1 MTLSKDHLMTRSKN
15 HLGKMLALLF
25 AVLSVI
31 ASDLPAIAVES
42 AVADS
47 ASESSPSVPSEDEI
61 PEVPWDYSPYRVLIW
76 IASRDPS
83 FNAAE
88 LSEQV
93 SEYLDRDFHAIWRMD
108 IQDAPPTIATAAFR
122 SMNELSFDYIAASDP
137 VIAVKKD
144 HDDAIRIQSVLSLPQ
159 YIKNIP
165 VTDGMRSNVL
175 RRAEEAGKPTLG
187 GNLSSLKTFSGDAL
201 ALAESWKKPT
211 TEAILVTRGQANM
224 LDEPKAKIL
233 DLPISGLI
241 SSAVN
246 QYDKIFVVRIRN
258 RAEASDVSVV
268 EMETLMQLFGKVM
281 SVPFTSTQDL
291 PNVIGHTVTSAF
303 SPMLRIDEAGQKSAT
318 GMIRAANL
326 IMDPESPANVPV
338 GRVLQPMIR
347 KDDRNGRPIGI
358 GEIEWAYLIATE
370 KDGAN
375 VKMDYYTG
383 RPGGLQGRK
392 NKRTHKMAMLMKP
405 AFDSTQLRLHVKDR
419 PDLPLIGYELYERT
433 LKAKTMTFIGRTD
446 WNGRLKVEKADNP
459 MRLLYVK
466 NGGAVLARLPLVP
479 GLTETATADLVGD
492 DLRLQAEAYVRGAQ
506 NAIVDLV
513 AIRKLLGARIRLRLR
528 KGQMKEAEELL
539 LALREQPTNEELAN
553 DMDKKQ
559 AYFLDEIGNRNVGQR
574 RKVDDMFKTTREML
588 GKQINPAMMRDLEGD
603 FADAKANGGK
613 LPPAKEDAK

>member
-1 MTLSKDHLMTRSKN
+1 MHRSNTCLRGTLAPVVTAWM
-15 HLGKMLALLF
+15 F
-25 AVLSVI
+25 ATLI
-31 ASDLPAIAVES
+31 LPTVA
-42 AVADS
+42 ADS
-47 ASESSPSVPSEDEI
+47 ATEPASNPQAAETAASEIKEETI

-76 IASRDPS
+76 IASDDPL
-83 FNAAE
+83 FDAAK
-88 LSEQV
+88 LSESV
-93 SEYLDRDFHAIWRMD
+93 SDYLDRDFHAIWRLN
-108 IQDAPPTIATAAFR
+108 IQDAPPTICTAAFR
-122 SMNELSFDYIAASDP
+122 SMDDLTFERIAASDP

-144 HDDAIRIQSVLSLPQ
+144 HDDAIRIQSVRSLPQ
-159 YIKNIP
+159 YIKSIP
-165 VTDGMRSNVL
+165 VTEGMRSGVL
-175 RRAEEAGKPTLG
+175 RRAKEAGEPTLG
-187 GNLSSLKTFSGDAL
+187 GNASSLQTFPGDAL
-201 ALAESWKKPT
+201 ALAEIWKKPT
-211 TEAILVTRGQANM
+211 TESILVTRGQANI
-224 LDEPKAKIL
+224 LEEPAAKIL

-241 SSAVN
+241 SSAVKG
-246 QYDKIFVVRIRN
+246 YDKIFVVRIRQN
-258 RAEASDVSVV
+258 AEGSDVSVV
-268 EMETLMQLFGKVM
+268 EMETLMQLFGKV
-281 SVPFTSTQDL
+281 VTEPFTSSQDL

-303 SPMLRIDEAGQKSAT
+303 SPMVRIDEAGQKTAT
-318 GMIRAANL
+318 GMVRAANL

-338 GRVLQPMIR
+338 GRVLQPMLR

-370 KDGAN
+370 KDGPN

-405 AFDSTQLRLHVKDR
+405 AYDSTRLRLHVKDR

-559 AYFLDEIGNRNVGQR
+559 GYFLDEIGNRNVGQR

-588 GKQINPAMMRDLEGD
+588 SKQINPAMMRDLEGD

-613 LPPAKEDAK
+613 LAPEKKQAK